1 MKRTAALLL
10 AFVAGAAGAGELEDA
25 LKLKTDRERGRIAY
39 EVCQGCH
46 RPDGL
51 GRPDGSYPQLA
62 GQFAAVLIK
71 QMADIR
77 TGIRDN
83 PKMHPF
89 ISVRLINL
97 QEMADIAAYLQALK
111 VPTEN
116 GKGPGTD
123 LARGARFYERNCQD
137 CHGQQGE
144 GDDAEF
150 YPVVAGQHY
159 LYLVRQIRNIRDGA
173 RGNANRT
180 MRRELRGYTDADI
193 DAVADYISRLQL
205 RPRH

>member
-1 MKRTAALLL
+1 MRQAALLL
-10 AFVAGAAGAGELEDA
+10 FALACGPAAAGEMEDA
-25 LKLKTDRERGRIAY
+25 LKLKGDRERGRVAY

-51 GRPDGSYPQLA
+51 GRADGSYPQLA
-62 GQFAAVLIK
+62 GQFATVLIK

-77 TGIRDN
+77 AGVREN

-89 ISVRLINL
+89 ISVRVISL
-97 QEMADIAAYLQALK
+97 QEMADIAAYLQGLK

-116 GKGPGTD
+116 GRGPGTG
-123 LARGARFYERNCQD
+123 LERGAQLYARNCED
-137 CHGQQGE
+137 CHGKQGE

-150 YPVVAGQHY
+150 YPVVAGQHF
-159 LYLVRQIRNIRDGA
+159 LYLVRQIRNIRDGT

-180 MRRELRGYTDADI
+180 MRRELRGYTDAEVE
-193 DAVADYISRLQL
+193 AVADYISRLVIT
-205 RPRH
+205 PPK

>member
-1 MKRTAALLL
+1 MRRAVILLFAL
-10 AFVAGAAGAGELEDA
+10 ACGPAAAGEMEDA
-25 LKLKTDRERGRIAY
+25 LKLKGDRARGRVAY

-77 TGIRDN
+77 AGIREN

-89 ISVRLINL
+89 ITVRVINL
-97 QEMADIAAYLQALK
+97 QEMADIAAYLQGLR

-116 GKGPGTD
+116 GKGPGTE
-123 LARGARFYERNCQD
+123 LVRGAVLYDRNCQD
-137 CHGQQGE
+137 CHGKQGE

-159 LYLVRQIRNIRDGA
+159 LYLVRQIRNIRDGT

-180 MRRELRGYTDADI
+180 MRRELRGYKDADVE
-193 DAVADYISRLQL
+193 AVADYISRLVIK
-205 RPRH
+205 PPK